1 MPRQNDRLYEEKQ
14 GQQALRDLARELRQ
28 TPHRMEV
35 WFAELHRE
43 EWSYLRNGILPV
55 LVVSDD
61 RFNTCSTMVTVVPL
75 RAREIRMDL
84 PTHVRLLSERNPRL
98 DRDLTI
104 LAEQITTIDKA
115 SLRRKVGEI
124 TSEDDIQEVE
134 LALLALIGLEV
145 EEV

>member
-1 MPRQNDRLYEEKQ
+1 MLRQKDRLYEGKQ
-14 GQQALRDLARELRQ
+14 SQQALRELARELRQ

-61 RFNTCSTMVTVVPL
+61 SLNTRSTMVTVVPL
-75 RAREIRMDL
+75 RTKETRMYL
-84 PTHVRLLSERNPRL
+84 PTHVRLLSERNPNL
-98 DRDLTI
+98 DRDLTA
-104 LAEQITTIDKA
+104 LVEQITTIDKA
-115 SLRRKVGEI
+115 SLKRKVGEV
-124 TSEDDIQEVE
+124 TFEEDIQEVE

-145 EEV
+145 EEI

>member
-1 MPRQNDRLYEEKQ
+1 MPRQNDRLIEEKQ
-14 GQQALRDLARELRQ
+14 GQQALRELARELRQ

-75 RAREIRMDL
+75 RVREVRMDL
-84 PTHVRLLSERNPRL
+84 PTHVRLLSSDNSRL
-98 DRDLTI
+98 DRDLTV

-115 SLRRKVGEI
+115 SLRRKVGEV
-124 TSEDDIQEVE
+124 TCEEDIQNVE

>member
-1 MPRQNDRLYEEKQ
+1 MPRQNDRLYEGKQ
-14 GQQALRDLARELRQ
+14 GQQALRELARELRQ
-28 TPHRMEV
+28 TPRRMEV

-61 RFNTCSTMVTVVPL
+61 SLNTRSTMVTVVPL
-75 RAREIRMDL
+75 RTKETRMYL
-84 PTHVRLLSERNPRL
+84 PTHVRLLSEKNPNL
-98 DRDLTI
+98 DRDLTV

-115 SLRRKVGEI
+115 SLKRKVGEV
-124 TSEDDIQEVE
+124 TFEEDIQEVE
-134 LALLALIGLEV
+134 LALLALIGLDV

>member
-1 MPRQNDRLYEEKQ
+1 MPRQNDRLYEGKQ
-14 GQQALRDLARELRQ
+14 GQQALRELARELRQ
-28 TPHRMEV
+28 TPRRMEV

-61 RFNTCSTMVTVVPL
+61 SLNTRSTMVTVVPL
-75 RAREIRMDL
+75 RTKETRMSL
-84 PTHVRLLSERNPRL
+84 PTHVRLLSEKNPNL
-98 DRDLTI
+98 DRDLTV

-115 SLRRKVGEI
+115 SLKRKVGEV
-124 TSEDDIQEVE
+124 TFEEDIQEVE
-134 LALLALIGLEV
+134 LALLALIGLDV

>member
-1 MPRQNDRLYEEKQ
+1 MPRQNDRLYEGKQ
-14 GQQALRDLARELRQ
+14 GQQALRELARELRQ

-61 RFNTCSTMVTVVPL
+61 SLNVRSTMVTVVPL
-75 RAREIRMDL
+75 RTKETRMYL
-84 PTHVRLLSERNPRL
+84 PTHVRLLSERNPNL
-98 DRDLTI
+98 DRDLTV

-115 SLRRKVGEI
+115 SLKRKVGEV
-124 TSEDDIQEVE
+124 TFEEDIQEIE

>member
-1 MPRQNDRLYEEKQ
+1 MPRQNDRLYEGKQ
-14 GQQALRDLARELRQ
+14 GQQALRELARELRQ

-61 RFNTCSTMVTVVPL
+61 SLNVRSTMVTVVPL
-75 RAREIRMDL
+75 RTKETRMYL
-84 PTHVRLLSERNPRL
+84 PTHVRLLSEKNPNL
-98 DRDLTI
+98 DRDLTV

-115 SLRRKVGEI
+115 SLKRKVGEV
-124 TSEDDIQEVE
+124 TFEEDIQEIE

>member
-1 MPRQNDRLYEEKQ
+1 MPRQNDRLYEGKQ
-14 GQQALRDLARELRQ
+14 GQQALRELARELRQ

-61 RFNTCSTMVTVVPL
+61 SLNVRSTMVTVVPL
-75 RAREIRMDL
+75 RTKETRMYL
-84 PTHVRLLSERNPRL
+84 PTHVRLLSERNPNL
-98 DRDLTI
+98 DRDLTV

-115 SLRRKVGEI
+115 SLKRKVGEV
-124 TSEDDIQEVE
+124 TFEEDIQEVE
-134 LALLALIGLEV
+134 LALLALIGLDV

>member
-1 MPRQNDRLYEEKQ
+1 MPRQNDRLYEGKQ
-14 GQQALRDLARELRQ
+14 GQRTLMSFAREIRQ

-61 RFNTCSTMVTVVPL
+61 AFNIPSTMVTVIPL

-84 PTHVRLLSERNPRL
+84 PTHVRLLSGRNPNL
-98 DRDLTI
+98 DRDLTV
-104 LAEQITTIDKA
+104 LTEQITTIDKA
-115 SLRRKVGEI
+115 NLRRKVGEV
-124 TSEDDIQEVE
+124 TSEDDIQKVE

-145 EEV
+145 EEA

>member
-1 MPRQNDRLYEEKQ
+1 MPRQNDRLIEEKQ
-14 GQQALRDLARELRQ
+14 GQQALRELARELRQ

-35 WFAELHRE
+35 WFAELHQE

-61 RFNTCSTMVTVVPL
+61 SFNTRSTMVTVVPL

-84 PTHVRLLSERNPRL
+84 ATPVRLLAERNPNL
-98 DRDLTI
+98 DRDLTV

-115 SLRRKVGEI
+115 SLRRKVGEV
-124 TSEDDIQEVE
+124 TSEEDIQGVE
-134 LALLALIGLEV
+134 EALLALIGLEV

>member
-1 MPRQNDRLYEEKQ
+1 MLRQKDRLYEGKQ
-14 GQQALRDLARELRQ
+14 GQQALRELARELRQ

-61 RFNTCSTMVTVVPL
+61 SLNTRSTMVTVVPL
-75 RAREIRMDL
+75 RTKETRMYL
-84 PTHVRLLSERNPRL
+84 PTHVRLLSERNPNL
-98 DRDLTI
+98 DRDLTA
-104 LAEQITTIDKA
+104 LVEQITTIDKA
-115 SLRRKVGEI
+115 SLKRKVGEV
-124 TSEDDIQEVE
+124 TFEEDIQEVE

-145 EEV
+145 EEI

>member
-1 MPRQNDRLYEEKQ
+1 MPRQNDRLIEEKQ
-14 GQQALRDLARELRQ
+14 GQQALRELARELRQ

-61 RFNTCSTMVTVVPL
+61 SFNTRSTMVTVVPL

-84 PTHVRLLSERNPRL
+84 ATHVRLLAERNPNL
-98 DRDLTI
+98 DRDLTV

-115 SLRRKVGEI
+115 SLRRKVGEV
-124 TSEDDIQEVE
+124 TSEEDIQGVE
-134 LALLALIGLEV
+134 EALLALIGLEV

>member
-14 GQQALRDLARELRQ
+14 GQRTLMSFAREIRQ

-35 WFAELHRE
+35 WVAELHRE
-43 EWSYLRNGILPV
+43 EWSFLRNGILPV

-61 RFNTCSTMVTVVPL
+61 SFNTCSTMVTVVPL
-75 RAREIRMDL
+75 RTKEIRLDL
-84 PTHVRLLSERNPRL
+84 PTHVRLLSENNSNL
-98 DRDLTI
+98 DRDLTA

-115 SLRRKVGEI
+115 SLKRKVGEI
-124 TSEDDIQEVE
+124 TCEEDVQEVE

>member
-1 MPRQNDRLYEEKQ
+1 MPRQNDRLREQKQ
-14 GQQALRDLARELRQ
+14 GQRALMELAREVRK

-55 LVVSDD
+55 LVVSNEET
-61 RFNTCSTMVTVVPL
+61 NTRSTMVTVVPL
-75 RAREIRMDL
+75 TSGEKRMDL
-84 PTHVRLLSERNPRL
+84 PTHVRLRSENNPNL
-98 DRDLTI
+98 DRDLTL

-124 TSEDDIQEVE
+124 TNPDDIDKVDI
-134 LALLALIGLEV
+134 AVLALIGLEV
-145 EEV
+145 EEA